1 MGGRLA
7 ILLLLV
13 CGTLAET
20 GCWDQPKVSTWSN
33 ATGAEQF
40 ERLLWQEIK
49 AKNWNEVEARL
60 ASTFVAQTSG
70 AWRDRAAEMEHFKAL
85 EISDYSLGEVE
96 VRPAGGDMVVT
107 YKMNLRG
114 SYQGQPLDLKDARM
128 MTVWQQVKGGWMA
141 VAHADSIQ

>member
-1 MGGRLA
+1 MRARLL

-20 GCWDQPKVSTWSN
+20 GCWDPPKASTWSN
-33 ATGAEQF
+33 ATGAEQV

-49 AKNWNEVEARL
+49 AKNWSAVQPRL
-60 ASTFVAQTSG
+60 ESAFVTQTSG
-70 AWRDRAAEMEHFKAL
+70 AWRDRAAEIEHFKAL

-96 VRPAGGDMVVT
+96 VHPAGPDMVVT

-114 SYQGQPLDLKDARM
+114 TYQGQPLELKDVRM
-128 MTVWQQVKGGWMA
+128 MTVWQQVKGGWIA
-141 VAHADSIQ
+141 VAHADSLQ

>member
-1 MGGRLA
+1 MPARIA
-7 ILLLLV
+7 ILLLIL

-40 ERLLWQEIK
+40 ERLLWQEVK
-49 AKNWNEVEARL
+49 AKNWNEVEPRL

-85 EISDYSLGEVE
+85 DISDYSLGEVE
-96 VRPAGGDMVVT
+96 VHPAGADMVVT

-114 SYQGQPLDLKDARM
+114 SYQGQPLELKDARM
-128 MTVWQQVKGGWMA
+128 ITVWQQVKGGWTA
-141 VAHADSIQ
+141 VAHADSMQ